1 MAPEK
6 VRLAAEKATL
16 LATLYGRAL
25 DARSPHPIL
34 DDRLAAATVERIDH
48 DFSDTG
54 MDQRMAGSVA
64 IRARFLDGWA
74 REFLAR
80 HAEATVLH
88 LGCGLDTRA
97 HRLDPPPSV
106 DWYDVDYPDVIDLRR
121 RLYPEERRTIGTSVT
136 DLGWLD
142 QVPAGKPV
150 LVIAEGLFYYLDP
163 AEGRALVRAIVD
175 RFPSGQFVFDALSPF
190 GLRLQK
196 LNKPVRKAEATMHWG
211 MDGPADL
218 LSISPKLRLVTAM
231 SAFDL
236 PGYGRLSASHRISVG
251 LAKVVPGF
259 RRMAAFYRLEF

>member
-34 DDRLAAATVERIDH
+34 DDRMAAATVERIDH
-48 DFSDTG
+48 RS
-54 MDQRMAGSVA
+54 AASVA
-64 IRARFLDGWA
+64 LRARHLDGWA
-74 REFLAR
+74 REFLSR

-97 HRLDPPPSV
+97 YRLDPPPSV

-121 RLYPEERRTIGTSVT
+121 RLYPQEHRTIGTSVT
-136 DLGWLD
+136 HLGWLD
-142 QVPAGKPV
+142 QVPADKPV

-175 RFPSGQFVFDALSPF
+175 RFPGGQFVFDALSPF

-196 LNKPVRKAEATMHWG
+196 LNKPVKKAEATMYWG